1 MSQTLTRQATKH
13 NYLLLAICII
23 GVVCVGG
30 LSSVFTIKAIT
41 TWYTQI
47 NKPNW
52 NPPNELFGPIWTFL
66 YVLMGVGLYLVLRS
80 KHSFYRS
87 TGLVLFA
94 VQLTLNFFWSLI
106 FFYWHQIGIALVEI
120 ILMLGTIL
128 VMIYNF
134 KKINTTAAVLQVP
147 YVLWVSFATVLNA
160 VLWWMN

>member
-1 MSQTLTRQATKH
+1 MSQTLARQETKQ

-23 GVVCVGG
+23 GVVCIGA
-30 LSSVFTIKAIT
+30 LSSLFTVQSIT

-87 TGLVLFA
+87 TGLALFA
-94 VQLTLNFFWSLI
+94 VQLILNFFWSVI
-106 FFYWHQIGIALVEI
+106 FFYWHQMGIALIEI
-120 ILMLGTIL
+120 VLMLGTIL

-134 KKINTTAAVLQVP
+134 KKINVTAAVLQVP